1 MTQGEIEKLA
11 AKTGNI
17 FSRLEVRIMKD
28 IIRRIEENGFVTA
41 SADWQISRLK
51 QLGESEQTIKQLI
64 QDALGASDEELD
76 RIFSDEVYEQ
86 YYGHAHSYELAN
98 MQQVPLE
105 ENEALLRIVEAMK
118 EQLRGEYRNLTGSMG
133 FAFRGAGGKLQYS
146 SLANAYRTI
155 MDNAVA
161 DITSGAF
168 DYNTVLKRTVSDLTS
183 SGLRWI
189 DYDSGRRDRVDVAAR
204 RAVLTGF
211 RQVQGKIN
219 EQVAAELHTDMY
231 EVSYHVGAR
240 PSHQPWQGRVWSMEQ
255 LKSVCGLGSVTGLCG
270 ANCYHDYKP
279 FPPGS
284 VRTYTD
290 DQLAEMVK
298 KENATKQYNGRE
310 YNTYEALQQQR
321 KMERVMRAQREKIK
335 LLEEGGADPDDII
348 LAKARYQ
355 GQMQTYKDF
364 SKKMQLPERKA
375 RIMQDG
381 LRGQFMPTKA
391 EAKKVEQITQ
401 EKIAG
406 QESGARKSK
415 FSEHFIEF
423 NNGQKDV
430 ITTRKL
436 MNNLNK
442 SNIGQETVKYISE
455 HPELNINMCYKVDA
469 PENIFGMQ
477 IKDDI
482 YIYATKTATVQ
493 KTAEILIHE
502 VTHHRYDI
510 GGNQWSECV
519 CRAQEIKHRKG
530 VDKLTGQELRDIIKS
545 VKRDYPEYKWR

>member
-28 IIRRIEENGFVTA
+28 IIRRIKENGFVTA

-64 QDALGASDEELD
+64 QDALGASDEELE

-86 YYGHAHSYELAN
+86 YYGHAHAYELAN

-105 ENEALLRIVEAMK
+105 ENEALQRTVEAMK

-146 SLANAYRTI
+146 PLANAYRTI
-155 MDNAVA
+155 MDNAVS

-168 DYNTVLKRTVSDLTS
+168 DYNAVLKRTVSDLTS

-219 EQVAAELHTDMY
+219 EQVTAELHTDMY

-284 VRTYTD
+284 IRTYTD
-290 DQLAEMVK
+290 DQLAAMAK
-298 KENATKQYNGRE
+298 KENATKQYNNGRE

-355 GQMQTYKDF
+355 GQMQTYRDF
-364 SKKMQLPERKA
+364 SKKMQLPEQKA

-381 LRGQFMPTKA
+381 LRGQFMPTKTEQKTLAESAINDKIKVELSEAKIKGIPAINPAKVDVSEFSYDDKHINAERSHGVTRA
-391 EAKKVEQITQ
+391 EAERYIRESDISLTRWNGRFVNYYGPNGAAYVDVENKNIRTAFKKEQFDEQVLKIREVVE
-401 EKIAG
+401 KYG
-406 QESGARKSK
+406 SRK
-415 FSEHFIEF
+415 
-423 NNGQKDV
+423 D
-430 ITTRKL
+430 
-436 MNNLNK
+436 
-442 SNIGQETVKYISE
+442 
-455 HPELNINMCYKVDA
+455 
-469 PENIFGMQ
+469 
-477 IKDDI
+477 
-482 YIYATKTATVQ
+482 
-493 KTAEILIHE
+493 
-502 VTHHRYDI
+502 
-510 GGNQWSECV
+510 
-519 CRAQEIKHRKG
+519 
-530 VDKLTGQELRDIIKS
+530 
-545 VKRDYPEYKWR
+545 

>member
-1 MTQGEIEKLA
+1 
-11 AKTGNI
+11 
-17 FSRLEVRIMKD
+17 
-28 IIRRIEENGFVTA
+28 
-41 SADWQISRLK
+41 
-51 QLGESEQTIKQLI
+51 
-64 QDALGASDEELD
+64 
-76 RIFSDEVYEQ
+76 
-86 YYGHAHSYELAN
+86 
-98 MQQVPLE
+98 
-105 ENEALLRIVEAMK
+105 
-118 EQLRGEYRNLTGSMG
+118 
-133 FAFRGAGGKLQYS
+133 
-146 SLANAYRTI
+146 

-255 LKSVCGLGSVTGLCG
+255 LHSVCGLGSVTGLCG

-290 DQLAEMVK
+290 DQLAEMAK

-355 GQMQTYKDF
+355 GQMQTYRDF
-364 SKKMQLPERKA
+364 SKKMQLPEQKA

-381 LRGQFMPTKA
+381 LRGQFMPTKTEQKTLAESAINDKIKVELSEAKIKGIPAINPAKVDVSEFSYDDKHINAERSHGVTRA
-391 EAKKVEQITQ
+391 EAERYIRESDISLTRWNGRFVNYYGPNGAAYVDVENKNIRTAFKKEQFDEQVLKIREVVE
-401 EKIAG
+401 KYG
-406 QESGARKSK
+406 SRK
-415 FSEHFIEF
+415 
-423 NNGQKDV
+423 D
-430 ITTRKL
+430 
-436 MNNLNK
+436 
-442 SNIGQETVKYISE
+442 
-455 HPELNINMCYKVDA
+455 
-469 PENIFGMQ
+469 
-477 IKDDI
+477 
-482 YIYATKTATVQ
+482 
-493 KTAEILIHE
+493 
-502 VTHHRYDI
+502 
-510 GGNQWSECV
+510 
-519 CRAQEIKHRKG
+519 
-530 VDKLTGQELRDIIKS
+530 
-545 VKRDYPEYKWR
+545 

>member
-17 FSRLEVRIMKD
+17 FSKLEVRIMKD
-28 IIRRIEENGFVTA
+28 IIRRIKENGFVTA

-64 QDALGASDEELD
+64 QDALGASDEELE

-86 YYGHAHSYELAN
+86 YYGHAHAYELAN

-105 ENEALLRIVEAMK
+105 KNEALQRTVEAMK

-219 EQVAAELHTDMY
+219 EQVAAELQTDMY

-290 DQLAEMVK
+290 DQLAEMAK

-355 GQMQTYKDF
+355 GQMQTYRDF
-364 SKKMQLPERKA
+364 SKKNDKIKVELSEAKIKGIPAINPAKVDVSEFSYDDKHINAERSHGVT
-375 RIMQDG
+375 R
-381 LRGQFMPTKA
+381 A
-391 EAKKVEQITQ
+391 EAERYIRESDISLTRWNGRFVNYYGPNGATYVDVENKNIRTAFKKEQFDEQVLKIREVVE
-401 EKIAG
+401 KYG
-406 QESGARKSK
+406 SRK
-415 FSEHFIEF
+415 
-423 NNGQKDV
+423 D
-430 ITTRKL
+430 
-436 MNNLNK
+436 
-442 SNIGQETVKYISE
+442 
-455 HPELNINMCYKVDA
+455 
-469 PENIFGMQ
+469 
-477 IKDDI
+477 
-482 YIYATKTATVQ
+482 
-493 KTAEILIHE
+493 
-502 VTHHRYDI
+502 
-510 GGNQWSECV
+510 
-519 CRAQEIKHRKG
+519 
-530 VDKLTGQELRDIIKS
+530 
-545 VKRDYPEYKWR
+545 